1 MSLERIQE
9 RLRALPEIAGWPD
22 LGALVEA
29 AIEQQGGRSV
39 WDYPRLACRAVGG
52 SEEAALPACTAVFCA
67 LASIHLVDD
76 LLDEDPRGDYRRLG
90 VGNTANLALALQAA
104 GHRVLEEAAVPA
116 AVRSDLDAKLAQM
129 ALATAYGQSLDLHEP
144 ADEAGYW
151 RTVEAKTPP
160 LFATALAMGALLGG
174 APATTVAGLERLG
187 ALLGRLVQVSDDLAD
202 AMATPA
208 AADWRRPRGNL
219 ALLYALTADH
229 PQREAFR
236 RLVASAD
243 DAAALGAAQKIL
255 LASGAVSF
263 CAYHLIELGRQAR
276 DTLAALALSDPEP
289 LARLL
294 AMQAKPVAGLLAV
307 VGVDLAE
314 LA

>member
-1 MSLERIQE
+1 MSFGRIQE
-9 RLRALPEIAGWPD
+9 RLRALPGIAGWPD
-22 LGALVEA
+22 LQALVEA
-29 AIEQQGGRSV
+29 AVDQEGRSV
-39 WDYPRLACRAVGG
+39 WDYPALACRAVGG
-52 SEEAALPACTAVFCA
+52 SAEAALPACAAVFCA

-76 LLDEDPRGDYRRLG
+76 LLDEDPRGDYHRLG
-90 VGNTANLALALQAA
+90 AGNTANLAFALQAA
-104 GHRVLEEAAVPA
+104 GHLVCEEATLPLTTRAQLHA
-116 AVRSDLDAKLAQM
+116 RLAHM
-129 ALATAYGQSLDLHEP
+129 TLATAYGQSLDLREP

-160 LFATALAMGALLGG
+160 LFAAALAMGALLGG
-174 APATTVAGLERLG
+174 APETTVAGLERLG
-187 ALLGRLVQVSDDLAD
+187 ALLGRLVQVSDDLSD

-219 ALLYALTADH
+219 ALLYALTAEH
-229 PQREAFR
+229 PQREEFR
-236 RLVASAD
+236 LLAGSALD
-243 DAAALGAAQKIL
+243 PAALAAAQKIL

-263 CAYHLIELGRQAR
+263 CAYHLSELSRQAR
-276 DTLAALALSDPEP
+276 EALASLKLHDQEP

-294 AMQAKPVAGLLAV
+294 ALQARPVAGLLAV

>member
-1 MSLERIQE
+1 MPFERIQQ
-9 RLRALPEIAGWPD
+9 RLRALPEIARWPD
-22 LGALVEA
+22 LLDLVERA
-29 AIEQQGGRSV
+29 VHQEGRSV
-39 WDYPRLACRAVGG
+39 WDYPVLACRAVGG
-52 SEEAALPACTAVFCA
+52 SEEAALPASAAVFCA

-90 VGNTANLALALQAA
+90 AGNAANLALALQAA
-104 GHRVLEEAAVPA
+104 GHRALEEAAVPA
-116 AVRSDLDAKLAQM
+116 TARSVLHAKLAQM
-129 ALATAYGQSLDLHEP
+129 ALATAYGQSLDLREP

-151 RTVEAKTPP
+151 QTVEAKTPP
-160 LFATALAMGALLGG
+160 LFAAALAMGALLGG
-174 APATTVAGLERLG
+174 APETAVAGLERLG
-187 ALLGRLVQVSDDLAD
+187 ALLGRWVQVSDDLSD

-219 ALLYALTADH
+219 AMLYALTADH
-229 PQREAFR
+229 PQREEFR
-236 RLVASAD
+236 RLAGAVAD
-243 DAAALGAAQKIL
+243 PAALGAGQKIL

-263 CAYHLIELGRQAR
+263 CAYHLVELSRQAR
-276 DTLAALALSDPEP
+276 ESLAAVALHDPQP

-294 AMQAKPVAGLLAV
+294 ALQAKPVAGLLAV